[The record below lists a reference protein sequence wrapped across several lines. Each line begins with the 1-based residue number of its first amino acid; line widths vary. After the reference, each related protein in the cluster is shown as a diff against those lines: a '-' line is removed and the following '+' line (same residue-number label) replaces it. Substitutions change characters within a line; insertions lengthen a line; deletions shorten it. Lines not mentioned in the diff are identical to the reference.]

1 MGLSAAR
8 PGTGPADP
16 SRWSLRTVPA
26 DLEQQWT
33 AAGLWDERTLGQLL
47 DEALAGHADREFRIH
62 SQVRPW
68 TGTFGVLRDRAL
80 KLAGALAER
89 GVGPGD
95 PVAFQLPNWVEAAVT
110 FYAASFLGATVV
122 PIVHFYGPKEVGY
135 ILRRTGVRVLVT
147 AAAFGHTNYL
157 DGLERL
163 DGALDGVDLVVVVGA
178 EHPLPDGLLAFETLE
193 ASGQPLAARREVP
206 ATAAALIAYT
216 SGTTADPKGV
226 IHTHRTIGAEVRQLG
241 AMRAAGGRQTLTG
254 APVGHA
260 MGMLGALL
268 IPVLNGDPVHL
279 TDVWDPPQ
287 LLALMLEHRLACGS
301 GATYFLTSLLDH
313 PDRTDEHL
321 ELMHFIGLGGSTVP
335 LSVAERATDLG
346 LSLVRM
352 YGSTEHPSITGSY
365 HTDPEHQRLATDG
378 RPLAGVEIRLLDDL
392 GLAVPDGEPGEI
404 WSRGPDC
411 CMGYTDP
418 ALTAALFDEDGWY
431 RTEDVG
437 VLDASGFLTITDRK
451 KDIIIRGGENISAV
465 EVEELVLSMDGVLE
479 VAVVA
484 APHPR
489 LGEQVC
495 AFVRLGPTPDPSD
508 GTVDP
513 SNVAVMQRHL
523 EAAGLARQKW
533 PEQVRVIAE
542 LPRTPSGKVKK
553 EALRRMLADEQG
565 SPAPRSVPN

>member
-1 MGLSAAR
+1 VGLNGGAPVPVA
-8 PGTGPADP
+8 TDP
-16 SRWSLRTVPA
+16 SRWSLRTVPPE
-26 DLEQQWT
+26 LERRWLVE
-33 AAGLWDERTLGQLL
+33 GLWDDRTLGHLV
-47 DEALAGHADREFRIH
+47 DEALAGHADQVFRIH
-62 SQVRPW
+62 SATRPW
-68 TGTFGVLRDRAL
+68 AGTFGELRDRAL
-80 KLAGALAER
+80 RLAGALARR

-95 PVAFQLPNWVEAAVT
+95 PVAFQLPNWAEAAVT
-110 FYAASFLGATVV
+110 FYAAALLGATVV
-122 PIVHFYGPKEVGY
+122 PIVHFYGPKEVSY
-135 ILRRTGVRVLVT
+135 ILRRTGVRALVT
-147 AAAFGHTNYL
+147 AAAFGHTDYL
-157 DGLERL
+157 DGLGRM
-163 DGALDGVDLVVVVGA
+163 DGALDGIDTVAVVGA
-178 EHPLPDGLLAFETLE
+178 GRELPPGLLDFAELE
-193 ASGQPLAARREVP
+193 ASGIPLPGRREVP
-206 ATAAALIAYT
+206 ATAAAVIAYT

-226 IHTHRTIGAEVRQLG
+226 VHTHRTIGAEVRQLG

-268 IPVLNGDPVHL
+268 IPVLKGDPVHL
-279 TDVWDPPQ
+279 ADVWDPPR
-287 LLALMLEHRLACGS
+287 LLAIMSQYRLACGS

-313 PDRTDEHL
+313 PDRTDDHL

-335 LSVAERATDLG
+335 LSVAERATALG

-378 RPLAGVEIRLLDDL
+378 RPLAGVEIRLLDDV
-392 GLAVPDGEPGEI
+392 GRPVPDGQPGEI

-418 ALTAALFDEDGWY
+418 ALTDALFDGDGWY

-437 VLDASGFLTITDRK
+437 VLDDAGFLTITDRK

-465 EVEELVLSMDGVLE
+465 EVEELLSTIDGVLE
-479 VAVVA
+479 SAVVA

-495 AFVRLGPTPDPSD
+495 AFVRLAP
-508 GTVDP
+508 GTAPVDVD
-513 SNVAVMQRHL
+513 SVQHHL
-523 EAAGLARQKW
+523 DSAGLAHQKW

-553 EALRRMLADEQG
+553 EELRRILRDEVDGAAGPEQ
-565 SPAPRSVPN
+565 P

>member
-1 MGLSAAR
+1 MTTA
-8 PGTGPADP
+8 GPAPDAVDP

-26 DLEQQWT
+26 ELERRWL
-33 AAGLWDERTLGQLL
+33 AEGLWDDRTLGHLL
-47 DEALAGHADREFRIH
+47 DEALAGHPDQEFRIH
-62 SQVRPW
+62 SRTRPW
-68 TGTFGVLRDRAL
+68 TGTFGELRTRAL
-80 KLAGALAER
+80 RLAGALAER

-95 PVAFQLPNWVEAAVT
+95 PVAFQLPNWSEAAVT
-110 FYAASFLGATVV
+110 FYATALLGATVV

-135 ILRRTGVRVLVT
+135 ILRRTGVRAFVT
-147 AAAFGHTNYL
+147 AAAFGHTDYL
-157 DGLERL
+157 DGLGRMG
-163 DGALDGVDLVVVVGA
+163 DALDGIGTVAVVGA
-178 EHPLPDGLLAFETLE
+178 ARPLPGGLLDFEDLE
-193 ASGQPLAARREVP
+193 TSGRPLPARRDVP
-206 ATAAALIAYT
+206 ATAAAVIAYT

-226 IHTHRTIGAEVRQLG
+226 VHTHRTIGAEVRQLG
-241 AMRAAGGRQTLTG
+241 DMRASGGRHTLTG

-268 IPVLNGDPVHL
+268 IPVLKGDPVHL
-279 TDVWDPPQ
+279 TDVWDPPR
-287 LLALMLEHRLACGS
+287 LLAIMHEHQLACGS

-335 LSVAERATDLG
+335 LPVAERATALG

-365 HTDPEHQRLATDG
+365 HTDPERQRLATDG

-392 GLAVPDGEPGEI
+392 GRPVPDGYPGEI

-418 ALTAALFDEDGWY
+418 TLTAALFDDDGWY

-437 VLDASGFLTITDRK
+437 VLDATGFLTITDRK

-465 EVEELVLSMDGVLE
+465 EVEELLMTLEGVVE
-479 VAVVA
+479 VAVVG
-484 APHPR
+484 APDTR

-495 AFVRLGPTPDPSD
+495 AFVRLAP
-508 GTVDP
+508 GTAPVD
-513 SNVAVMQRHL
+513 VARVRRHL
-523 EAAGLARQKW
+523 DAAGLAHQKW
-533 PEQVRVIAE
+533 PEQVRAIDE
-542 LPRTPSGKVKK
+542 LPRTPSGKVVK
-553 EALRRMLADEQG
+553 EALRRQLRAEYDGAGQV
-565 SPAPRSVPN
+565 APGAGTS